1 MGSRLYLVRHG
12 ETNWNKETRFQG
24 QVDVPLSEK
33 GMEQAKA
40 LSKRLAGQNFA
51 ACFSSSLSRARET
64 AAIIANPHHM
74 SVQVM
79 QDLQEMNFGYWEGL
93 TAEEIQQKYDRESAA
108 WWSRPLENRVPGGE
122 TLVELAERSVQSVKT
137 IVQQYPEG
145 QVLLVTHG
153 GVIRC
158 IVSAVLGIDLNQY
171 WRLRQDN
178 ASLTIIDFYQWEKAI
193 LMLYN
198 DCSHLAPGQV
208 PPVL

>member
-1 MGSRLYLVRHG
+1 MASRLYLVRHG

-24 QVDVPLSEK
+24 QVDIPLCEK
-33 GMEQAKA
+33 GIEQAEA
-40 LSKRLAGQNFA
+40 VSKRLAGQNFA
-51 ACFSSSLSRARET
+51 AFFSSSLSRARET
-64 AAIIANPHHM
+64 ADIIAKPHNKP
-74 SVQVM
+74 VQAVP
-79 QDLQEMNFGYWEGL
+79 DLQEMNFGYWEGL
-93 TAEEIQQKYDRESAA
+93 TVEEIRQKYDRESAA

-122 TLVELAERSVQSVKT
+122 TLVELAERSVQAVKT
-137 IVQQYPEG
+137 IIQKYPEG

-158 IVSAVLGIDLNQY
+158 IVAAVLGIDLNQY

-178 ASLTIIDFYQWEKAI
+178 ASLSIIDFYQWDKAI

-208 PPVL
+208 PPI